1 MRAANKLRAR
11 ERGLMESVRNG
22 LKWALVVAGLLA
34 VAAFAADNR
43 KEFRYTVGPAASVIV
58 TNESGPVEVK
68 GSTGRQVVIIA
79 TTHSDKVEVD
89 CSQNANRVQATTHFL
104 QRADDPEGRVEY
116 QVLVPSDA
124 SVTVH
129 ASSGPMTVEK
139 MRGDLTLEGD
149 AASVEVHDVSN
160 AHVHVRTISGP
171 VALSNINNGHV
182 EITSL
187 SGSVQ
192 LDAVSGPKVAVNT
205 TKGLI
210 RYNGD
215 FGGGG
220 DYMLV
225 NHSGNI
231 DVTLPA
237 YASVDLSA
245 RSISGSVENDFPLQ
259 QKVHPT
265 FAITEGR
272 SFAGTSNTGA
282 SSVQLRS
289 FSGKIRV
296 KKQ

>member
-1 MRAANKLRAR
+1 MQS
-11 ERGLMESVRNG
+11 MSNG
-22 LKWALVVAGLLA
+22 LKWSLVATGFLT
-34 VAAFAADNR
+34 VAAFAGDNR
-43 KEFRYTVGPAASVIV
+43 KEFRYTVGPGASITV

-68 GSTGRQVVIIA
+68 GSGGHQLVIVT

-89 CSQNANRVQATTHFL
+89 CDQNGNRIQATTHVL
-104 QRADDPEGRVEY
+104 QRSQDPADGRVEY
-116 QVLVPSDA
+116 QVLVPFDA
-124 SVTVH
+124 SVTVR
-129 ASSGPMTVEK
+129 APSGPITAEK

-149 AASVEVHDVSN
+149 AAQVSVHDVSN

-171 VALSNINNGHV
+171 VSLGNITNGHV

-187 SGSVQ
+187 SGDVQ
-192 LDAVSGPKVAVNT
+192 LEAVSGPKVSVNT
-205 TKGLI
+205 AKGSI
-210 RYNGD
+210 RYSGD

-231 DVTLPA
+231 DVALPA
-237 YASVDLSA
+237 SASVDLSA

-259 QKVHPT
+259 QKQHPT
-265 FAITEGR
+265 FAITQGR

-296 KKQ
+296 KKLTH

>member
-1 MRAANKLRAR
+1 MTSMGK
-11 ERGLMESVRNG
+11 G
-22 LKWALVVAGLLA
+22 LKWSLVVAGVLA
-34 VAAFAADNR
+34 IGAFAADNR
-43 KEFRYTVGPAASVIV
+43 KEFRYTVAPGATVTV
-58 TNESGPVEVK
+58 TNDVGPVAVK
-68 GSTGRQVVIIA
+68 GNGGHQVVIVA
-79 TTHSDKVEVD
+79 TSHSEKVEVD
-89 CSQNANRVQATTHFL
+89 CDKNGSRVWATTHFL
-104 QRADDPEGRVEY
+104 QHADDQEGRVEY
-116 QVLVPSDA
+116 SVVVPSDV
-124 SVTVH
+124 SVTVR
-129 ASSGPMTVEK
+129 AAGGPIFAEK

-149 AASVEVHDVSN
+149 AAPVEVHDSGN

-171 VALSNINNGHV
+171 ITLSNIGNGHV

-187 SGSVQ
+187 SGDV
-192 LDAVSGPKVAVNT
+192 LLNAVTGPRVSVNT
-205 TKGLI
+205 ARGSI

-231 DVTLPA
+231 DVSLPA
-237 YASVDLSA
+237 SASVDLMA
-245 RSISGSVENDFPLQ
+245 RSFSGTVENDFPLQ
-259 QKVHPT
+259 KKSHPLFVPST
-265 FAITEGR
+265 GS